1 MFYSN
6 AHTHSTWCDGKD
18 SLLAIAEAAIQIG
31 FTDLGF
37 TSHSSAPFDPS
48 CPGVSDEAGY
58 QKEVRAVQEQFKD
71 YLTVRLGLEWDY
83 YSPDPQIGYDYF
95 VGSVHYFPPREGVYR
110 SVDESPESLMET
122 LQDWY
127 GGDKLLL
134 IQDYYDTVVAHIEKH
149 QPKIVGHFDLIT
161 KFNEK
166 APWFDETSSAYQK
179 IALKALDDVIDLVQS
194 YDGLVEVNTGAIS
207 RNWRTQ
213 PYPDCFLLQQL
224 QLRDC
229 PVIVTSDSHETTTLN
244 YHFKETEELLKSL
257 GFTSTVQLKD
267 GEFQKIPF

>member
-18 SLLAIAEAAIQIG
+18 TMQSMAEAAIQLG

-48 CPGVSDEAGY
+48 CPGVADESGY
-58 QKEVRAVQEQFKD
+58 QKEAHGLQEQFKD
-71 YLTVRLGLEWDY
+71 YLTIRLGLEWDY

-95 VGSVHYFPPREGVYR
+95 VGSVHYLPPRNGVYR
-110 SVDESPESLMET
+110 SVDESPETLMET
-122 LQDWY
+122 LRDWY
-127 GGDKLLL
+127 GGDNLLM
-134 IQDYYDTVVAHIEKH
+134 IQDYYDTVVSHIQQH

-166 APWFDETSSAYQK
+166 ASWFDDKSSAYQK
-179 IALKALDDVIDLVQS
+179 IALKALDNVIDLVQS
-194 YDGLVEVNTGAIS
+194 YGGLVEVNTGAIS

-224 QLRDC
+224 QLREC
-229 PVIVTSDSHETTTLN
+229 PVIVTSDSHETNTLN
-244 YHFKETEELLKSL
+244 FHFKETGELLKSL

-267 GEFQKIPF
+267 GEFQKISF